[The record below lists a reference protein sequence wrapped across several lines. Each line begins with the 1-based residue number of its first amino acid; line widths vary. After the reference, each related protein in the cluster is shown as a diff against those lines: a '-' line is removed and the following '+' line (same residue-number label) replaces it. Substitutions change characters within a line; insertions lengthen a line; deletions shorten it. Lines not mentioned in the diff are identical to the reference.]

1 MKLEGKRVLITGA
14 SSGIGYAAAKL
25 MAEEGADI
33 AFTYCQNRTNAMKLQ
48 EEIEGIGRKVICCQT
63 DMTVDEDVIKLA
75 EIAESELGPIDI
87 LVNNA
92 GSLVERMP
100 FFAITRKRWDQI
112 MDLNLWSVL
121 LLSQQIGAKM
131 KERGGGVIINNA
143 SVAGR
148 FGGAGGALAYGVSKG
163 ALITMTQAMGKEL
176 IADGI
181 RVNAL
186 APGVID
192 TPFHDQFTSPEMMK
206 SLMARIPI
214 QRAGTAEE
222 MAKIILFLA
231 TEDSAYLIGATIDA
245 NGGMWVI

>member
-1 MKLEGKRVLITGA
+1 
-14 SSGIGYAAAKL
+14 
-25 MAEEGADI
+25 
-33 AFTYCQNRTNAMKLQ
+33 
-48 EEIEGIGRKVICCQT
+48 
-63 DMTVDEDVIKLA
+63 
-75 EIAESELGPIDI
+75 
-87 LVNNA
+87 
-92 GSLVERMP
+92 
-100 FFAITRKRWDQI
+100 
-112 MDLNLWSVL
+112 
-121 LLSQQIGAKM
+121 
-131 KERGGGVIINNA
+131 
-143 SVAGR
+143 
-148 FGGAGGALAYGVSKG
+148 
-163 ALITMTQAMGKEL
+163 MTQAMGKEL

-214 QRAGTAEE
+214 NRAGTAEE